1 MTGADDGR
9 LAQLVPDW
17 PAPARVRALSTTR
30 IGGVSR
36 GPYGLADG
44 SAGGL
49 NLGTHVGDDADAVAE
64 NRRRLQTWLP
74 SAPRWLEQV
83 HGCAVVTADGVE
95 VLDGGQGSD
104 GVNGVDRVAEDYGS
118 EAGNRPAPD
127 VPPRADASISTT
139 PGQVCAVMTADC
151 LPVLLCDRAGTVVGA
166 AHAGWRGLCA
176 GVIEATLARMDRQR
190 PDTGSPPQWLAWLGP
205 AIGPD
210 AFEVGA
216 EVRSAFLERALTHER
231 DAVEQAFRPGAPG
244 KYLADLYA
252 LARIRLARAGCVDV
266 YGGDA
271 CTVSDAQRFYSY
283 RRDGVTG
290 RMASLVWLEPA
301 SKEK

>member
-1 MTGADDGR
+1 M
-9 LAQLVPDW
+9 
-17 PAPARVRALSTTR
+17 
-30 IGGVSR
+30 
-36 GPYGLADG
+36 
-44 SAGGL
+44 
-49 NLGTHVGDDADAVAE
+49 
-64 NRRRLQTWLP
+64 
-74 SAPRWLEQV
+74 
-83 HGCAVVTADGVE
+83 
-95 VLDGGQGSD
+95 
-104 GVNGVDRVAEDYGS
+104 
-118 EAGNRPAPD
+118 
-127 VPPRADASISTT
+127 
-139 PGQVCAVMTADC
+139 
-151 LPVLLCDRAGTVVGA
+151 
-166 AHAGWRGLCA
+166 
-176 GVIEATLARMDRQR
+176 IEATLARMEKQR
-190 PDTGSPPQWLAWLGP
+190 ADTGSPPQWLAWLGP

-216 EVRSAFLERALTHER
+216 EVRSAFLEHAMPHER
-231 DAVEQAFRPGAPG
+231 DAVEQAFRPGAAG